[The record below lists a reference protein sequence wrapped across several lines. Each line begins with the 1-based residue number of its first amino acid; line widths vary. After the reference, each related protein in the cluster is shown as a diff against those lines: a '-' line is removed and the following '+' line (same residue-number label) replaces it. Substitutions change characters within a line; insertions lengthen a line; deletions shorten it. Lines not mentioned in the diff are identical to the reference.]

1 MKKCPYCSSVFR
13 GITRVCPYCG
23 SELRE
28 GSKGIIIAVF
38 LTIIIVF
45 GAYLYL
51 LGEDGRVKLLQ
62 RSQQGVE
69 LVGKK
74 LKTLQPKKWITQ
86 ARKKFENKNE
96 YKVENKVK
104 GEYKYDGRGQ
114 VEIKLFESGKLSRG
128 MTKDEVMSVLGK
140 PEYQKGPVGEP
151 PIERWIYPDQVVIF
165 ESGYVIDSFYR
176 K

>member
-13 GITRVCPYCG
+13 GIPRVCPYCG

-28 GSKGIIIAVF
+28 GSKGIIIAV
-38 LTIIIVF
+38 LLAIIIVF

-51 LGEDGRVKLLQ
+51 LGEDGRAKLLR
-62 RSQQGVE
+62 RSHQGVE

-74 LKTLQPKKWITQ
+74 LKKLQPKKWITQ
-86 ARKKFENKNE
+86 ARKKLENKGE
-96 YKVENKVK
+96 HKVE
-104 GEYKYDGRGQ
+104 GEYKYDGSGQ

-128 MTKDEVMSVLGK
+128 MTKNEVRSLLGK
-140 PEYQKGPVGEP
+140 PEQQKGPVGDP
-151 PIERWIYPDQVVIF
+151 PIERWIYQDQVVIF